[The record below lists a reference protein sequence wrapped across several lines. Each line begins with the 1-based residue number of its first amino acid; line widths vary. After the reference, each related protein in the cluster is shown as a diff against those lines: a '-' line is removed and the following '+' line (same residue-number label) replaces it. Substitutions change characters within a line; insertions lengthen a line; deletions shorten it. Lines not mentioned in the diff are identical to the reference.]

1 MIRVQPSAYFLLA
14 EWILLLPLDWLI
26 AALLAAAVHELGHL
40 AAISVFGIRPEF
52 ISIGDAGARICTKP
66 LDGRTEFF
74 CAAAGP
80 AASLLLLSLCR
91 FFPKLAICGMVQGM
105 FNLIPVHPM
114 DGGRM
119 LSCALRRLCP
129 RRAEGILH
137 VVQNLI
143 LCIILAL
150 SVMMAMDRKTG
161 LFPIFVCIMVLTRVA
176 ISKIP
181 CKSGRSAVQ

>member
-1 MIRVQPSAYFLLA
+1 MIRIQPSAFILLA
-14 EWILLLPLDWLI
+14 VWILLLPLDWLI
-26 AALLAAAVHELGHL
+26 AALLAAAFHEMGHL
-40 AAISVFGIRPEF
+40 AAIYAFGAHPESISVG
-52 ISIGDAGARICTKP
+52 GTGARIHTGP
-66 LDGRTEFF
+66 LEGRAEFF

-91 FFPKLAICGMVQGM
+91 LFPKLAFCGLTQGM

-119 LSCALRRLCP
+119 LYCVLRRLCP

-137 VVQNLI
+137 IVQCLI
-143 LCIILAL
+143 LCVIFVL
-150 SVMMAMDRKTG
+150 SLMMATGRKEG
-161 LFPIFVCIMVLTRVA
+161 ILPVFVCAMVLSRVA

-181 CKSGRSAVQ
+181 CKSA